1 MDSDALKAKLENDV
15 KAIDAWLETP
25 LTKEVFTQLSDEETR
40 AIRLICELP
49 KDIESFFAHWGAVGA
64 LRALRLPGI
73 KVQQKREELNE
84 QINAL

>member
-1 MDSDALKAKLENDV
+1 MDSDALKAKLENDI
-15 KAIDAWLETP
+15 KAIDQWLDTP
-25 LTKEVFTQLSDEETR
+25 LTQSVFIQLAEEESR